1 MTHPPERL
9 PPRFWAA
16 PAVAAALAE
25 GDVPALLDEIRRARG
40 WTQAQLADVVGYSQ
54 SWVSKVVRRRQPLT
68 VDQVREVSVR
78 LGVPLQLLRFGAPGG
93 DDPAAVRDPGG
104 PPAVL
109 TPPTGPGRAR
119 PDEPPPQSP
128 PGRAW
133 IRPDE
138 PAAQSPT
145 GRARIRPDE
154 SAARGP
160 AGSARIRLDES
171 AAQSLTSVTRAR
183 RRQEPGTPA
192 RELAREAVAHVDLA
206 GRVLGHVLGD
216 QVPGRAD
223 ARTAGHLRAGLS
235 EAAGF
240 AAWLHGDMQD
250 LGTARGYYRLA
261 VQSARQA
268 GHPLLAAYMI
278 GSRAA
283 FEVEADDPVLALTLV
298 AQARRELGERPPAT
312 AGAWLAS
319 IEALGHAAGRDAEAA
334 GTALRRAES
343 AIAAGERSGA
353 PPWPWVFPFDQAKL
367 AGYRGQVSVRLGR
380 AEEARSALSESL
392 SAGRPAVKQRGVL
405 LTEMAAAQAM
415 AGRHEEAFQS
425 ASSAL
430 TVGVTYGSERIIHRA
445 RRFRRAYTGPVTATV
460 RTFDERLL
468 ATIT

>member
-1 MTHPPERL
+1 
-9 PPRFWAA
+9 
-16 PAVAAALAE
+16 V
-25 GDVPALLDEIRRARG
+25 I
-40 WTQAQLADVVGYSQ
+40 GYSQ
-54 SWVSKVVRRRQPLT
+54 SWVSKVVRGRQPLT
-68 VDQVREVSVR
+68 VDQVREVAAR
-78 LGVPLQLLRFGAPGG
+78 LGVPLHLLRFGVPG
-93 DDPAAVRDPGG
+93 DDPATGGHPGG
-104 PPAVL
+104 PA
-109 TPPTGPGRAR
+109 PTGPARTR
-119 PDEPPPQSP
+119 PDETTAQSLTAVSR
-128 PGRAW
+128 GRL
-133 IRPDE
+133 DE
-138 PAAQSPT
+138 PAAQSLT
-145 GRARIRPDE
+145 
-154 SAARGP
+154 
-160 AGSARIRLDES
+160 AGTRVRLDES
-171 AAQSLTSVTRAR
+171 TAQSLTSVTRAR
-183 RRQEPGTPA
+183 RRLEPGTPA
-192 RELAREAVAHVDLA
+192 RELAREAVAHVDLT
-206 GRVLGHVLGD
+206 GRVLGQAL
-216 QVPGRAD
+216 GRAD

-250 LGTARGYYRLA
+250 LGTARTYYRLA

-283 FEVEADDPVLALTLV
+283 FEVEADDPVLALALV
-298 AQARRELGERPPAT
+298 VQARSELGERPPAT
-312 AGAWLAS
+312 AGAWLSS
-319 IEALGHAAGRDAEAA
+319 IEALGHAAGYDAEAA

-343 AIAAGERSGA
+343 AVAAGERSGT

-415 AGRHEEAFQS
+415 AGRHEEAFQYV
-425 ASSAL
+425 SSAL

>member
-1 MTHPPERL
+1 MTHPPDRL
-9 PPRFWAA
+9 PSRLWTA

-40 WTQAQLADVVGYSQ
+40 WTQAQLAEVVGYSQ

-68 VDQVREVSVR
+68 VDQVREVAVR
-78 LGVPLQLLRFGAPGG
+78 LGLPLHLLRFGVPGG
-93 DDPAAVRDPGG
+93 DDPAADGDSGDPAALTAPAG
-104 PPAVL
+104 PA
-109 TPPTGPGRAR
+109 RAR
-119 PDEPPPQSP
+119 LDE
-128 PGRAW
+128 
-133 IRPDE
+133 
-138 PAAQSPT
+138 AAAPS
-145 GRARIRPDE
+145 
-154 SAARGP
+154 P

-171 AAQSLTSVTRAR
+171 TAESLAGVTRAR
-183 RRQEPGTPA
+183 RRLEPDTPA

-206 GRVLGHVLGD
+206 GRVLGHVLGTP
-216 QVPGRAD
+216 VLGRAD
-223 ARTAGHLRAGLS
+223 TRTAGHLRAGLS

-250 LGTARGYYRLA
+250 LGTARTYYRLA
-261 VQSARQA
+261 VQSAREA

-319 IEALGHAAGRDAEAA
+319 IEALGHAAGHDAEAA

-343 AIAAGERSGA
+343 AVAAGERSGT

-405 LTEMAAAQAM
+405 LTEMATAQAM

-425 ASSAL
+425 VSSAL

>member
-1 MTHPPERL
+1 MTRPPERL
-9 PPRFWAA
+9 PSRFWTA
-16 PAVAAALAE
+16 PAVAAALAD
-25 GDVPALLDEIRRARG
+25 GDVPALLDEIRQARG
-40 WTQAQLADVVGYSQ
+40 WTQAQLAEVVGYSQ
-54 SWVSKVVRRRQPLT
+54 SWVSKVVRGRQPLT
-68 VDQVREVSVR
+68 VGQVREVAVR
-78 LGVPLQLLRFGAPGG
+78 LGVPLHLLRFGASSG
-93 DDPAAVRDPGG
+93 DDPA
-104 PPAVL
+104 
-109 TPPTGPGRAR
+109 R
-119 PDEPPPQSP
+119 PD
-128 PGRAW
+128 G
-133 IRPDE
+133 
-138 PAAQSPT
+138 PAAQGPADLTRSL
-145 GRARIRPDE
+145 PDGP
-154 SAARGP
+154 AAQGP
-160 AGSARIRLDES
+160 AGLTRSLPDGPAAQNPAGGTRIRLDES

-183 RRQEPGTPA
+183 RRLEPGTPA
-192 RELAREAVAHVDLA
+192 RQLAREAVAHVDLA
-206 GRVLGHVLGD
+206 GRVLDHVLGD
-216 QVPGRAD
+216 QVTGRAD
-223 ARTAGHLRAGLS
+223 AHTAGHLRAGLS

-250 LGTARGYYRLA
+250 LGTARTYYRLA

-319 IEALGHAAGRDAEAA
+319 IEALGHAAGHDAEAA

-343 AIAAGERSGA
+343 AVAAGERSGA

-425 ASSAL
+425 VSTAL